1 MHPSLF
7 QTTEPT
13 EVPTQLSLEATR
25 ATVLAFAP
33 SFASTASALTAV
45 TSDTPVP
52 DPELSTNMAAL
63 LPRMKGLEAT
73 QLAQD
78 VEIAELRSKSEQV
91 LRGWYEK
98 RILGYGQFVADAES
112 RIEQSERAVR
122 RAEKLNEPESI

>member
-1 MHPSLF
+1 
-7 QTTEPT
+7 
-13 EVPTQLSLEATR
+13 
-25 ATVLAFAP
+25 
-33 SFASTASALTAV
+33 
-45 TSDTPVP
+45 
-52 DPELSTNMAAL
+52 MAAL

-78 VEIAELRSKSEQV
+78 VEIAELRSRSEQV

-98 RILGYGQFVADAES
+98 RIIGYGQFVADAES